1 MLKAGDLAPDFTAV
15 MASGKTLRLSE
26 LRGRRVVL
34 FFFPKAF
41 SPGCTVETRRFR
53 DHYSEIAA
61 LGAEVVGVSVD
72 RPEAQ
77 CEFANKEGVKF
88 PMIGDESRSIG
99 KSFDVLWPLLNVSQ
113 RVTYVIGPDGRIE
126 AAFHHELLVGK
137 HLEAVQH
144 HLREKGLPDPVPG
157 A

>member
-1 MLKAGDLAPDFTAV
+1 MLKVGDLAPDFTAE
-15 MASGKTLRLSE
+15 MQNGKTLRLSE

-41 SPGCTVETRRFR
+41 TPGCTVETRRFR

-72 RPEAQ
+72 RGEVQ
-77 CEFANKEGVKF
+77 CEFASKEGVHF
-88 PMIGDESRSIG
+88 PMIGDEMRRIG
-99 KSFDVLWPLLNVSQ
+99 KSYDVLWPLLNINQ
-113 RVTYVIGPDGRIE
+113 RVTYVIGPEGHIE

-144 HLREKGLPDPVPG
+144 HLRAK
-157 A
+157 AQSHKS